1 MMNQLTVQ
9 IRKGGTC
16 KTTSSVSNL
25 AQLLDEAGYGIFREA
40 TDDFYD
46 NDTNQGE

>member
-1 MMNQLTVQ
+1 MMNQMTIQ
-9 IRKGGTC
+9 IRKGGTA
-16 KTTSSVSNL
+16 KTTKVLNI
-25 AQLLDEAGYGIFREA
+25 AQMLDEAGYGIFREA